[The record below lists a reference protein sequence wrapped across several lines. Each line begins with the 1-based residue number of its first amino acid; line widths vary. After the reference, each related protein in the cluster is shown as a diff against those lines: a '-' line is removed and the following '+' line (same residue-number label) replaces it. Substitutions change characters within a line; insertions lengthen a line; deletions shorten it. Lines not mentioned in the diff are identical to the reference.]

1 MKVTDIKAAIT
12 SCNDRIKML
21 ESKPKY
27 YYGKRQ
33 RRREIELE
41 HIKIDALNLL
51 LKLHEDV
58 TECGNP
64 MKK

>member
-21 ESKPKY
+21 ESKPKH
-27 YYGKRQ
+27 YYGKGKRK
-33 RRREIELE
+33 REVELE
-41 HIKIDALNLL
+41 HIKIEALNLL

-58 TECGNP
+58 TEIGA
-64 MKK
+64 K